1 MPTGTPHNSCVLPY
15 RIRVDDFS
23 SNVQPAPLL
32 HLLTHTH
39 SDHING
45 LAARSFGY
53 NVYCSEDA
61 KQMLLRHE
69 VYAEREYHEKDLR
82 AEKIRTFSHLKVD
95 PLVHADGTLYYQGSR
110 DLLKTLPLH
119 KPTRMDLDANESVTI
134 TLLDANH
141 CPGAVMFLI
150 EGPRGAVLHTGD
162 FRAEPWFLESIV
174 RNPFLQP
181 YLYPQTCGG
190 THALSRTLEAIY
202 LDTAC
207 VLSTSEV
214 PTKIHVD
221 RYKHSIYQHISDPF
235 LQLITTQDPS
245 ATRFHAC
252 ERFHRCPYVEVENQ
266 PGSYSNTISTLGKR
280 VVYVNPVSMDV
291 ETWDKY
297 LHDTETRLKRGETV
311 NNLAAQDDGD
321 VALKNLVGEGAEAV
335 ASRWADGGK
344 LLKKLDILREYLGEE
359 ENESIDRLLGL
370 RSSSPEIQEAAP
382 VKSGAVCK
390 DRGKAVARYEP
401 ASDED
406 TDCGDSD
413 DERERTARYLFGAS
427 MGSKDK
433 ENMQYL
439 WSSQRSSSPVS
450 QSSDNLSILRDI
462 LPTAEPLVAS
472 GPMRPD
478 VLAGSSSAQKA
489 KRGLGRDGSWRLN
502 KLTPSTTPVAQHK
515 KAAKK
520 PSHPPESPIKAI
532 MSKVLTNS
540 PAAASGHSLGSPIN
554 LCSSPD
560 PEEAGSD
567 SFLNKLLKKH
577 TTPSKPPPVGG
588 VLLSSGRAP
597 RPPLSSRPV
606 ITPSKKPS
614 KSVPSVPLSGS
625 RPQTSTKR
633 KREASAG
640 SPIDMPAP
648 AVKRRKQNQ
657 EHSVALTS
665 VPIARQRNSNP
676 EQMATSQR
684 KRKRSPEKSQHHRR
698 SSQDPK
704 DLQLKRI
711 VIAERIASAM
721 PDKVSALYSKKRAT
735 LVAKY
740 GTPSSSQVAPS
751 QTSASE
757 EQQRAVVEARR
768 VSVSTRAKPSV
779 VRLPDTPSQP
789 SGSRLG
795 SSVGPSAVRGLDDLI
810 GTKTMVLEDFNV
822 GEDDSGLDWGRSREL
837 FESFRVD
844 ISLGRKPTVPALMCT
859 RETQSQ
865 SQSLRHHKPARL

>member
-1 MPTGTPHNSCVLPY
+1 
-15 RIRVDDFS
+15 
-23 SNVQPAPLL
+23 
-32 HLLTHTH
+32 
-39 SDHING
+39 
-45 LAARSFGY
+45 
-53 NVYCSEDA
+53 
-61 KQMLLRHE
+61 
-69 VYAEREYHEKDLR
+69 
-82 AEKIRTFSHLKVD
+82 
-95 PLVHADGTLYYQGSR
+95 
-110 DLLKTLPLH
+110 
-119 KPTRMDLDANESVTI
+119 MDLDANESVTI

-214 PTKIHVD
+214 PTKESATSGLVSLMRLFPQTVYFFLNCWTWGYEDILKAVASAFQSQIHVD

-311 NNLAAQDDGD
+311 NNLLVPLSRHSPLPELRRFVSLFRPRRIVPNTLDPRLHGLDWTCIDRMFEQCLHPSLSIPKVSHTLRKEIDELAQAAQDDGD

-865 SQSLRHHKPARL
+865 SQSLR